1 MKPVTT
7 QPDLNANRLPE
18 ILATHG
24 ITLIELREA
33 ALADPYGPEA
43 EIIDAIADTET
54 RMPHHYRT
62 AVTDQAE
69 ILSWADQLIND
80 ARANQQRAHTLRPF
94 VGHGPSLL
102 LLGPTGVGKTHQAY
116 GTLRHIAAAGVRSA
130 WRATPAADLYA
141 LLRPRHNVD
150 SETEFRKFADARLLL
165 IDDLGAAKTSE
176 WIEEINYRLVNHRY
190 EHELP
195 TLITSNLTPKELA
208 LALGERVFSRLS
220 EMCQR
225 IVLKGDDRRRNA
237 A

>member
-1 MKPVTT
+1 MTA

-18 ILATHG
+18 ILAVHG
-24 ITLIELREA
+24 IALNELRQA
-33 ALADPYGPEA
+33 ALADPYGPAA
-43 EIIDAIADTET
+43 ETIDAIADTEN

-62 AVTDQAE
+62 AVTDQDD
-69 ILSWADQLIND
+69 ILDWATKLIDD
-80 ARANQQRAHTLRPF
+80 ARANQARAHTLRPF

-116 GTLRHIAAAGVRSA
+116 GTLRHIAAGGVRSA

-150 SETEFRKFADARLLL
+150 SEAEFRKWASARLLL
-165 IDDLGAAKTSE
+165 VDDIGAAKTSE
-176 WIEEINYRLVNHRY
+176 WIEEVNYRLVNHRY
-190 EHELP
+190 ENELP

-208 LALGERVFSRLS
+208 GVLGERVYSRLS

-225 IVLKGDDRRRNA
+225 IVLKGEDRRRRA